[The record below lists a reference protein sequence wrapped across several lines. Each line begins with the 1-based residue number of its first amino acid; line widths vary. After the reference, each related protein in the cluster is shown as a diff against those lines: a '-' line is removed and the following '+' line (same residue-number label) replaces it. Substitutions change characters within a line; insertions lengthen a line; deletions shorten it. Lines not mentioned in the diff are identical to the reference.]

1 MASRPTGLPQGGKFT
16 AYGTWLTRLKCGRI
30 GAGTAEDEEALRVL

>member
-1 MASRPTGLPQGGKFT
+1 MTSRPTGLPQGGKLT

-30 GAGTAEDEEALRVL
+30 YAGTTEDEAALRVL